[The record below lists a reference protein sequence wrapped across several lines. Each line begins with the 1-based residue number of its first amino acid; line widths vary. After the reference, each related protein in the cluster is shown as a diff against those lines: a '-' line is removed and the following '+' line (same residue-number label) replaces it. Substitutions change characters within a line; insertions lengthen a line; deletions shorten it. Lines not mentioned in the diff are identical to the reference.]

1 MSRVKQLSLFFVAIQ
16 ILSLIGCKA
25 TKTEKGA
32 AIGTA
37 SGAVVGA
44 VVGKASGNT
53 AMGTI
58 IGATVGG
65 AAGAVIGK
73 KMDKQAE
80 EIKQTV
86 PEVKVQRLGE
96 GIVLE
101 FNSKILFAYNRADL
115 SPEAKTTIDKL
126 ITILTKYPDTNIEI
140 QGHTDG
146 KGSDEYNFALSN
158 KRASA
163 VSGYLA
169 EKGVA
174 STRVT
179 TKGLGKTALKYDDTT
194 EEGRAQNRRVEF
206 LISANEK
213 MKAEAGN

>member
-58 IGATVGG
+58 VGATVGG

-86 PEVKVQRLGE
+86 PDVKVQRLGE

-115 SPEAKTTIDKL
+115 SLEAKTTIDKL

-140 QGHTDG
+140 QGHTDNV
-146 KGSDEYNFALSN
+146 GSNESNLRLSQD
-158 KRASA
+158 RAES
-163 VSGYLA
+163 VRTYLLSKKLPA
-169 EKGVA
+169 NRVTSVGFGETRPVA
-174 STRVT
+174 SN
-179 TKGLGKTALKYDDTT
+179 DT
-194 EEGRAQNRRVEF
+194 EEGKAQNRRVEF
-206 LISANEK
+206 VIVKN
-213 MKAEAGN
+213 